1 MPGGLFAEWG
11 TQPRERE
18 GEENKEK
25 ERQSES
31 DTHTTHKLGQLVKRP
46 EPERFLFSA
55 DATTSD
61 DRDETSA
68 ETGRG
73 STRGG
78 VA

>member
-1 MPGGLFAEWG
+1 MLSGVRNSN
-11 TQPRERE
+11 RERE
-18 GEENKEK
+18 GDK
-25 ERQSES
+25 ERARERQSESES

-73 STRGG
+73 TCRG
-78 VA
+78 V

>member
-1 MPGGLFAEWG
+1 MGYATATEREKE
-11 TQPRERE
+11 RERKRE
-18 GEENKEK
+18 AER

-46 EPERFLFSA
+46 EPERFLFSD

-73 STRGG
+73 TCRGG